1 MSMIRNVK
9 STLTRLKSD
18 FNASLTKLR
27 PKSNKL
33 HAQEAAKRIRSRRQ
47 NFEL

>member
-1 MSMIRNVK
+1 MSMMRNVK
-9 STLTRLKSD
+9 STLTRRKSD

-33 HAQEAAKRIRSRRQ
+33 HTQEAAK
-47 NFEL
+47 